1 MIINDVGLCRVCNS
15 PTKFLGVNKGYS
27 KHCSYK
33 CSNSNKETQNKKKES
48 YLNKYGV
55 DNPSKSNEIKQKKRE
70 TNIKTCGVDCN
81 LKLES
86 VKDAIKKTCKIKYGV
101 DYYLQSDEYKH
112 KIWERNYNRI
122 KNNKFINI
130 SPMFM
135 LEEYRGV
142 ELTYK
147 FKCTVCQSIFDDH
160 LQDGRIPICRV
171 CFPIKQSK
179 AQLELYDY
187 IKIYYGDTLL
197 STRNIIDEM
206 ELDIYIPSK
215 KIAIEYNGIYYHSEI
230 SGNRNK
236 TYHINKTEK
245 CEANNITLIQIF
257 EDEFLFNKELVYG
270 KINRLLNIKTNI
282 NRVYARNCLIK
293 VVEPSIANEF
303 LISNYIQGND
313 HSLIRLGAFYNEKL
327 VALMTFGK
335 TRVSMGGCAQ
345 KNVYELYRYCSNCS
359 VVGGASKIF
368 THFIRLYN
376 PDKIITY
383 ADRRWS
389 TGNLYEKMGLTL
401 ISKTKPNYWY
411 TKDHVKRFHRF
422 GFRKNVLKKRL
433 VNFDNSLTEWQNM
446 QLNGYDRIWD
456 CGSLKY
462 EWKKK

>member
-1 MIINDVGLCRVCNS
+1 
-15 PTKFLGVNKGYS
+15 
-27 KHCSYK
+27 
-33 CSNSNKETQNKKKES
+33 
-48 YLNKYGV
+48 
-55 DNPSKSNEIKQKKRE
+55 
-70 TNIKTCGVDCN
+70 
-81 LKLES
+81 
-86 VKDAIKKTCKIKYGV
+86 
-101 DYYLQSDEYKH
+101 
-112 KIWERNYNRI
+112 
-122 KNNKFINI
+122 
-130 SPMFM
+130 
-135 LEEYRGV
+135 
-142 ELTYK
+142 
-147 FKCTVCQSIFDDH
+147 
-160 LQDGRIPICRV
+160 
-171 CFPIKQSK
+171 
-179 AQLELYDY
+179 
-187 IKIYYGDTLL
+187 
-197 STRNIIDEM
+197 
-206 ELDIYIPSK
+206 
-215 KIAIEYNGIYYHSEI
+215 
-230 SGNRNK
+230 
-236 TYHINKTEK
+236 
-245 CEANNITLIQIF
+245 
-257 EDEFLFNKELVYG
+257 
-270 KINRLLNIKTNI
+270 
-282 NRVYARNCLIK
+282 
-293 VVEPSIANEF
+293 VEPSIANEF
-303 LISNYIQGND
+303 LISNHIQGND